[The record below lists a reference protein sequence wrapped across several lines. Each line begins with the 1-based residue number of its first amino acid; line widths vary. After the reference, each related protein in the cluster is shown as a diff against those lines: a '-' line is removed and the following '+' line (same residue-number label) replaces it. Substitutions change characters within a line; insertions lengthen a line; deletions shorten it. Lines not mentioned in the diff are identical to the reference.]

1 MDLIRSIATLQ
12 ICKTSNAD
20 SPFLIPAKAHA
31 TLFTANSISYVL
43 ARDLQCI
50 RQD

>member
-1 MDLIRSIATLQ
+1 MPYQQLQ
-12 ICKTSNAD
+12 ICKINNATSL
-20 SPFLIPAKAHA
+20 FLIPAKADA
-31 TLFTANSISYVL
+31 TLFIANSISYVL